1 MKKYKKRYTILQKFY
16 KKNID
21 MKYKSKKTTKEI
33 VIVGFV

>member
-1 MKKYKKRYTILQKFY
+1 MKKYKKKIYNFTKILQ
-16 KKNID
+16 KNID